1 MPSLSLLECDKQS
14 ASLPECKSSLH
25 DHPYLRAGVLFAP
38 HGSSKDMLLLDK
50 LPTIATMYSE
60 EQHCLHTISTF
71 GQLGEMLLPKAID
84 YFCQNAEATVYQM
97 FWRSRHGTAYIQV
110 EKARIFMPSTRR
122 TFHGAKRR
130 KLLQGLEEELD
141 CLTYRISRFLDYWA
155 SHAPIQLQ
163 GLIRDL
169 YKELKGKQK
178 KHITVV

>member
-1 MPSLSLLECDKQS
+1 MFAYYLYLWTTWGDDAAKSNRLL
-14 ASLPECKSSLH
+14 LPE
-25 DHPYLRAGVLFAP
+25 Y
-38 HGSSKDMLLLDK
+38 
-50 LPTIATMYSE
+50 
-60 EQHCLHTISTF
+60 
-71 GQLGEMLLPKAID
+71 
-84 YFCQNAEATVYQM
+84 AEATVYQM
-97 FWRSRHGTAYIQV
+97 LWMSRHGTAYIQV

-141 CLTYRISRFLDYWA
+141 CLTYRISRFLDFWA